1 MLRKNV
7 KRMVIACA
15 ALAALVI
22 TGCASGPKVRSDA
35 AANTNF
41 TVYKTFAFMPEP
53 ATDKA
58 GYATLVTQ
66 HFKDAISAEMATLG
80 YQYSETNAD
89 LLVNFNSN
97 VENRTDVRS
106 SPSSNFNFGY
116 YHYRRGFYAGFPL
129 YSNDVDTIRY
139 KFGTV
144 NIDVIDA
151 AKKQLVWEGISE
163 GTLKKSDL
171 EQPKQAIANVVNLIF
186 QQFPTR
192 QVTPQ
197 P

>member
-1 MLRKNV
+1 MLRKNI
-7 KRMVIACA
+7 KQMVITCA

-22 TGCASGPKVRSDA
+22 TGCATGPKVRSDA

-41 TVYKTFAFMPEP
+41 SSYKTFAFMPEP

-66 HFKDAISAEMATLG
+66 HFKDAISAEMTALG

-97 VENRTDVRS
+97 VETRTDVRS
-106 SPSSNFNFGY
+106 MPSATFNYGY
-116 YHYRRGFYAGFPL
+116 YNYRRGYYAGFPL
-129 YSNDVDTIRY
+129 YTNDVDTIRY
-139 KFGTV
+139 KYGTV

-151 AKKQLVWEGISE
+151 EKKQLVWEGISE

-171 EQPKQAIANVVNLIF
+171 EKPKQAISEVVSLIF
-186 QQFPTR
+186 QQYPTR
-192 QVTPQ
+192 QVVPQ
-197 P
+197 S